1 MGDITPYLWKG
12 DNSFVP
18 LGVYISVPFC
28 RTKCTYCNFASDVFS
43 KAVFAKYVD
52 RVCSDIENA
61 STLAAALGGCFD
73 SAADSIYLGGGTPT
87 VLDPVQ
93 LERLFSAT
101 KENFAVHAGS
111 EITVECAPGTLS
123 PLMIEQLALCD
134 VNRVSLGLQSFVD
147 REAAAVGRMHTRE
160 VVLKDLSNLRAAG
173 ISNINLDLIA
183 GLPHQTAESWCFS
196 VEEVIATG
204 VPHVSVYM
212 LEVDE
217 ESRLGRELIAG
228 GTRYHAHYVP
238 DENQS
243 ANFYEFACER
253 LQSAGVE
260 QYEISNFAKQGFESR
275 HNLKYWTRQPYLG
288 FGVDAHSML
297 RSRNCEDEAVRFS
310 MPESLDEF
318 VAGKSPTRTAVCERA
333 ALEECF
339 FLGLRLTKGIRLVD
353 IENRFGSEVV
363 GPLNTILNELVALKL
378 IAREADWVRLTT
390 RGRMLSN
397 EVFERFLQLQEASQP
412 S

>member
-1 MGDITPYLWKG
+1 
-12 DNSFVP
+12 
-18 LGVYISVPFC
+18 
-28 RTKCTYCNFASDVFS
+28 
-43 KAVFAKYVD
+43 
-52 RVCSDIENA
+52 
-61 STLAAALGGCFD
+61 
-73 SAADSIYLGGGTPT
+73 
-87 VLDPVQ
+87 
-93 LERLFSAT
+93 
-101 KENFAVHAGS
+101 
-111 EITVECAPGTLS
+111 
-123 PLMIEQLALCD
+123 
-134 VNRVSLGLQSFVD
+134 
-147 REAAAVGRMHTRE
+147 
-160 VVLKDLSNLRAAG
+160 
-173 ISNINLDLIA
+173 
-183 GLPHQTAESWCFS
+183 
-196 VEEVIATG
+196 
-204 VPHVSVYM
+204 
-212 LEVDE
+212 
-217 ESRLGRELIAG
+217 
-228 GTRYHAHYVP
+228 
-238 DENQS
+238 
-243 ANFYEFACER
+243 